1 MYPGPNIRVIVRPM
15 GKIRYSRSLS
25 GQSRVHCFSDRNDPR
40 TPFHW
45 PARAAPRRWPHFRRV
60 HPIVATQLPK
70 STRFLYP
77 PTRKW
82 PVMHGHFDQQ
92 PTLSSSRF
100 MLSPLPTASAMNHP
114 SVRHISVRHIHSRAL
129 RFRYRFRRPYTI
141 RAAQRFIQ
149 TAVQSTTT

>member
-100 MLSPLPTASAMNHP
+100 MLSPLPTAVAMNHP
-114 SVRHISVRHIHSRAL
+114 CGIFPCVTLPLPIPTAMHYARG
-129 RFRYRFRRPYTI
+129 
-141 RAAQRFIQ
+141 
-149 TAVQSTTT
+149 TAVVGTAVVTDRDRS